1 MKTVTSLA
9 CGACLVAGLTSALPA
24 RAQVPEKRAT
34 TTRTAEYMEQIT
46 GGDQVV
52 QFTGDAI
59 AAPPGAPLG
68 GTVVRP
74 PGVMRVGL
82 LRPRLNFVTELLKT
96 VENL

>member
-1 MKTVTSLA
+1 MKTATALA
-9 CGACLVAGLTSALPA
+9 CATCLVAGLISAPPA
-24 RAQVPEKRAT
+24 RAQAPVQRAT
-34 TTRTAEYMEQIT
+34 TTKTADYTEQIT

-52 QFTGDAI
+52 RFTGDELVG
-59 AAPPGAPLG
+59 PSGAPVG
-68 GTVVRP
+68 GTIVRS